1 MSPCGGDYENSEQ
14 GEYLQKQIEKEN
26 KKMLKM

>member
-14 GEYLQKQIEKEN
+14 GEYLQKQIENEN
-26 KKMLKM
+26 RKMLM